1 MKAPRRK
8 IVFFVPFFL
17 MVLFASH
24 QAIAILNWP
33 SFHADAFASAQDE
46 GRSIVVVVHAEW
58 CATCRS
64 QEPSLNKVASLPEY
78 KDFVLFRIDFDTQKD
93 VMAELNIPLRS
104 TIIIYR
110 GSREVGRLV
119 AETSFDVIRDLFS
132 FGLS

>member
-1 MKAPRRK
+1 MRDLSRK
-8 IVFFVPFFL
+8 IVFFVPFFFL
-17 MVLFASH
+17 ALFVSH
-24 QAIAILNWP
+24 QGLAILNWP
-33 SFHADAFASAQDE
+33 SFNADAFTSAQDE
-46 GRSIVVVVHAEW
+46 GRPIVVVVHAEW

-64 QEPSLNKVASLPEY
+64 QEPSLNKVVSLPEY

-93 VMAELNIPLRS
+93 VMAELNIPVRS

-110 GSREVGRLV
+110 GSREAGRLV